1 LPYIKIKIKKNGKYK
16 ARVIKKSSKK
26 HINKFSPTPTSLIFH
41 ILILGF
47 ELAVGVLLF
56 VLFDINDDLFEINF
70 ALVIYSTVYFLHIS
84 YSLFIGLL
92 ILVRDNLCC

>member
-1 LPYIKIKIKKNGKYK
+1 MENTK

-26 HINKFSPTPTSLIFH
+26 HINKFSPTSLIFH

-47 ELAVGVLLF
+47 EFAVGVLLF

-70 ALVIYSTVYFLHIS
+70 ALVIYSTVYFLHSS

>member
-1 LPYIKIKIKKNGKYK
+1 MENTK

-26 HINKFSPTPTSLIFH
+26 HINKFSPTSLIFH

-47 ELAVGVLLF
+47 EFAVGVL
-56 VLFDINDDLFEINF
+56 LFDINDDLFEINF
-70 ALVIYSTVYFLHIS
+70 ALVIYSTVYFLHSS